1 MAFQAFVNECSL
13 HGQFYDLGSF
23 QVAIK
28 GFVELVKRTR
38 QAAEHGRGQLL
49 RSQQLER
56 QKALGNMPL
65 TQALNN
71 LPNRDLRDYFADVV
85 FNRTNPQPW
94 EDMQKHSSA
103 GDYFCSDL
111 DLPPT
116 FQRAVVG
123 TSMAEL
129 AERRRQDDTLQG
141 FLLNLMSSGL
151 CGRAD
156 VTVTVQNSAV
166 RLLCYDAL
174 SALERWIGQQQPVP
188 VYTTNCT
195 VPPLDAQTCLVNTL
209 RFEPTAMMN
218 RWRRVFR
225 ERTSDRLF
233 AVDNL
238 HFGRGAELEVF
249 DKRKKHIGTADI
261 HQGKLN
267 TAGKVEGRRLQNED

>member
-1 MAFQAFVNECSL
+1 MAFQAFLNECSL
-13 HGQFYDLGSF
+13 HGQFYDPESLLAA
-23 QVAIK
+23 VK
-28 GFVELVKRTR
+28 NFVGLVERMR
-38 QAAEHGRGQLL
+38 QAATKGRGQLL
-49 RSQQLER
+49 RSQHLGE
-56 QKALGNMPL
+56 QKTLREMTL

-71 LPNRDLRDYFADVV
+71 LRDPDWTEQFAEVV
-85 FNRTNPQPW
+85 FNRTNPKPW
-94 EDMQKHSSA
+94 QAEQVHFSQV
-103 GDYFCSDL
+103 DYICTDKE
-111 DLPPT
+111 LPLT
-116 FQRAVVG
+116 FDRAVVG

-129 AERRRQDDTLQG
+129 AERQRQDDTLQG
-141 FLLNLMSSGL
+141 ILLNLESSGL
-151 CGRAD
+151 GGRSD

-166 RLLCYDAL
+166 RLLCYDAPN
-174 SALERWIGQQQPVP
+174 ALERWIGQQQPVP

-195 VPPLDAQTCLVNTL
+195 VPPLDAQTCLVDTL